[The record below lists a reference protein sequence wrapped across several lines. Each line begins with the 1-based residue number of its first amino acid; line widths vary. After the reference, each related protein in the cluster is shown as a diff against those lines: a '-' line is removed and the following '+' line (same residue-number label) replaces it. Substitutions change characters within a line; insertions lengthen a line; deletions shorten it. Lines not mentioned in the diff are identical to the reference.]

1 MKDTN
6 IWEFILWLLGKRK
19 RFRVTG
25 NSMLPWLP
33 PGEEIL
39 VNLSAYRQ
47 SLPQPG
53 DLVLVTHP
61 HRPNLAIIKRVT
73 VVTDT
78 NKFFLMG
85 DNPEESTDSRF
96 FGAVSLELILGKV
109 TSRFA

>member
-19 RFRVTG
+19 RFRVAG

-39 VNLSAYRQ
+39 VNLSAYQ
-47 SLPQPG
+47 KFLPQKG
-53 DLVLVTHP
+53 DLVVVTHP
-61 HRPNLAIIKRVT
+61 HHRDLTIVKRV
-73 VVTDT
+73 VLVTDT
-78 NKFFLMG
+78 GDFFLMG
-85 DNPEESTDSRF
+85 DNPQESTDSRF
-96 FGAVSLELILGKV
+96 FGAVSLKLILGKV